1 MLNCGRRFKR
11 HILYLNSIFNIQNS
25 TFHAPLY
32 LIEIVL
38 FVINGITFF
47 TYFINMSGAQKTL
60 LEPAGARDP
69 LSPRRL
75 SSKTLVLEIDGLR
88 KVFTN
93 NGLKVEVLKDL
104 KCSIYSGEIVG
115 VVGASGVG
123 KTTFLHILGT
133 LDCPTSGKVFHFGE
147 DVFSWNDTKLS
158 RFRNKELGF
167 VFQFH
172 HLLPEF
178 SALENV
184 MMPCFVAGESR
195 PKAREMAKDILAE
208 IGLEK
213 RFDHRIGQLSGGEQQ
228 RVALARAMVRKPRLL
243 LADEPTGNLDER
255 TGEKAAELIFTLNRR
270 YGTTVVV
277 VTHNLA
283 LASRMDRCIGLAE
296 GRAVEL
302 NASELKNFGVGRI
315 S

>member
-1 MLNCGRRFKR
+1 MTEAK
-11 HILYLNSIFNIQNS
+11 
-25 TFHAPLY
+25 
-32 LIEIVL
+32 
-38 FVINGITFF
+38 
-47 TYFINMSGAQKTL
+47 KTL
-60 LEPAGARDP
+60 LGPIHGKDP
-69 LSPRRL
+69 SSCHGS
-75 SSKTLVLEIDGLR
+75 SSKTSVLEVDSLK

-104 KCSIYSGEIVG
+104 KCLIYSGEIVG

-133 LDCPTSGKVFHFGE
+133 LDRPTSGKVLHFGE

-158 RFRNKELGF
+158 KFRNKELGF

-184 MMPCFVAGESR
+184 MMPCLVAGKSR
-195 PKAREMAKDILAE
+195 AKAKEIAKDILAE
-208 IGLEK
+208 TGLEK
-213 RFDHRIGQLSGGEQQ
+213 RFDHRVGQLSGGEQQ
-228 RVALARAMVRKPRLL
+228 RVALARAMARKPRLL
-243 LADEPTGNLDER
+243 LADEPTGNLDEK
-255 TGEKAAELIFTLNRR
+255 TGEKATELIFTLNKR

-283 LASRMDRCIGLAE
+283 LANCMDRCIGLVE

-302 NASELKNFGVGRI
+302 NASELKGFGVGRI

>member
-1 MLNCGRRFKR
+1 MLSLEP
-11 HILYLNSIFNIQNS
+11 ILD
-25 TFHAPLY
+25 
-32 LIEIVL
+32 L
-38 FVINGITFF
+38 F
-47 TYFINMSGAQKTL
+47 YFINMAEAQKTPL
-60 LEPAGARDP
+60 RSADGREPSSS
-69 LSPRRL
+69 LRL
-75 SSKTLVLEIDGLR
+75 GDETPVLEIDGLR
-88 KVFTN
+88 KTFVN
-93 NGLKVEVLKDL
+93 NGLRVEVLKDL
-104 KCSIYSGEIVG
+104 RCSIYSGEIVG

-123 KTTFLHILGT
+123 KTTFLHIMGT
-133 LDCPTSGKVFHFGE
+133 LDCPTGGKVLHFGE
-147 DVFSWNDTKLS
+147 NVFSWSDTRLS
-158 RFRNKELGF
+158 RFRNEELGF

-184 MMPCFVAGESR
+184 MMPCLVSGASR
-195 PKAREMAKDILAE
+195 PKSMEMAKDILAE

-213 RFDHRIGQLSGGEQQ
+213 RFDYRVGQLSGGERQ
-228 RVALARAMVRKPRLL
+228 RVALARAMVKKPKLL

-255 TGEKAAELIFTLNRR
+255 TGEKTAELIFALNRR
-270 YGTTVVV
+270 YGTTVVI

-302 NASELKNFGVGRI
+302 NASELQDFGVGRI

>member
-1 MLNCGRRFKR
+1 M
-11 HILYLNSIFNIQNS
+11 Y
-25 TFHAPLY
+25 LY
-32 LIEIVL
+32 LIEVLL
-38 FVINGITFF
+38 FVINGTIFNLFDLTHIM
-47 TYFINMSGAQKTL
+47 TEAQKTL
-60 LEPAGARDP
+60 SGAVRERDT
-69 LSPRRL
+69 SFCQEADN
-75 SSKTLVLEIDGLR
+75 KTSVLEVDSLK
-88 KVFTN
+88 KVFSN

-104 KCSIYSGEIVG
+104 KCLICSGEIVG

-133 LDCPTSGKVFHFGE
+133 LDRPTSGKVLHFGE

-158 RFRNKELGF
+158 KFRNKELGF

-184 MMPCFVAGESR
+184 MMPCLVAGESKA
-195 PKAREMAKDILAE
+195 KAREMAKDILAE
-208 IGLEK
+208 TGLEK
-213 RFDHRIGQLSGGEQQ
+213 RFDHRVGQLSGGEQQ
-228 RVALARAMVRKPRLL
+228 RVALARAMARKPGLL

-255 TGEKAAELIFTLNRR
+255 TGEKAAELIFTLNKR

-283 LASRMDRCIGLAE
+283 LASRMDRCIGLAG

-302 NASELKNFGVGRI
+302 DVSELKDFGVGSI